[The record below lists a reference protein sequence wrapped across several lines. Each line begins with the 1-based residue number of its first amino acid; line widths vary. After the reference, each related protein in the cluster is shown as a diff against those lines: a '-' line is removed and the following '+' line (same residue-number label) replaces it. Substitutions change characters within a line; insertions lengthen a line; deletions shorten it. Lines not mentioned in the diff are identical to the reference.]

1 MKRMKV
7 LLLAAFAV
15 TALMA
20 TTGAG
25 TAAATPTTLCEVE
38 ETIGGLPICA
48 PENQY
53 PAGTMIHA
61 HLEKNTK
68 LMIPT
73 PFGVAE
79 CEESTLA
86 AITEQQT
93 AMPLGAVVAA
103 FTFAK
108 CGEYEVKP
116 VELGTLDIEII
127 DLPFWTH
134 NGTLTFTNTKI
145 TVKKGEIDCVYS
157 VGHSGVLTGGAM
169 ATIDLL
175 GTLTR
180 VGGNAK
186 CPLGNANW
194 NGSYTVTEPEPLW
207 IGM

>member
-1 MKRMKV
+1 MNRMKF
-7 LLLAAFAV
+7 LLLAGIAAM
-15 TALMA
+15 ALMA
-20 TTGAG
+20 TVGAG
-25 TAAATPTTLCEVE
+25 SAAATPTTLCEVE

-79 CEESTLA
+79 CEESTLT

-93 AMPLGAVVAA
+93 AMPLGAIVAE
-103 FTFAK
+103 FNFGK
-108 CGEYEVKP
+108 CGEYEVKA

-145 TVKKGEIDCVYS
+145 TVKKGEIDCIYS
-157 VGHSGVLTGGAM
+157 VGHSGVLTGGPM

>member
-1 MKRMKV
+1 MNRMKI
-7 LLLAAFAV
+7 LLVAAVAV

-20 TTGAG
+20 TVGSG
-25 TAAATPTTLCEVE
+25 TAAATPTTLCKVE
-38 ETIGGLPICA
+38 ETIGGLPICE
-48 PENQY
+48 PVNQY

-79 CEESTLA
+79 CEESTLTA
-86 AITEQQT
+86 FTEQQT
-93 AMPLGAVVAA
+93 EMPLGAVVTA
-103 FTFAK
+103 FTFGK
-108 CGEYEVKP
+108 CGEYEVRV

-134 NGTLTFTNTKI
+134 NGTLTFTHTKI
-145 TVKKGEIDCVYS
+145 TVKKGEIDCVYE
-157 VGHSGVLTGGAM
+157 VGHSGVLTGGPM
-169 ATIDLL
+169 ATIDLAGEL
-175 GTLTR
+175 KWI
-180 VGGNAK
+180 GGNEK
-186 CPLGNANW
+186 CPPANANW